1 MGILNSFVSY
11 ALFSLLNQVFGL
23 DYMSSIFFAFTAWSW
38 FGYELQRLLV
48 FTTAPEKFGFLKFL
62 GNQAAF
68 FLVAASATFVL
79 VEFFFIQPQIAYLIN
94 LGLIGFGIYLS
105 SLFFVFKKPKES

>member
-1 MGILNSFVSY
+1 
-11 ALFSLLNQVFGL
+11 
-23 DYMSSIFFAFTAWSW
+23 MSWSW

-62 GNQAAF
+62 GNQAVF
-68 FLVAASATFVL
+68 FLVAATATFVL
-79 VEFFFIQPQIAYLIN
+79 VEFYFIQPQIAYLLN
-94 LGLIGFGIYLS
+94 LGLIGFGLYLS